1 MAKPTEVRLNKKEQK
16 TVLSRVKAGILN
28 VRETAKE
35 FKKSRYDIMFF
46 LEEQGLKKYSE
57 SSYS

>member
-16 TVLSRVKAGILN
+16 TVLSRVKAGVSNAKTI
-28 VRETAKE
+28 AKE
-35 FKKSRYDIMFF
+35 LGKSRYDIMFF
-46 LEEQGLKKYSE
+46 LETQGLKKYSE